1 MANQTSKKQWTKP
14 VLRRLE
20 GEEAERMRAFLIERD
35 AQRLRKV
42 GTA

>member
-1 MANQTSKKQWTKP
+1 
-14 VLRRLE
+14 LRRLE